1 MTTDDVNNTQGASS
15 LQGVDTPREPEPT
28 VNEASDAVGGGGAG
42 GELLKWTFLC
52 DYKRDGK
59 KDARTFLW
67 IEAVDQ
73 AAAIAEAD
81 EQVKQINSGR
91 LGYMLK
97 GWHDGTRCVEPHR
110 AVAGEAG
117 GGRDSASEQNGAQGH
132 IDEAHGS
139 AGRTHGQ

>member
-15 LQGVDTPREPEPT
+15 LQGADTPREPEPT

-59 KDARTFLW
+59 KDARSFLW
-67 IEAVDQ
+67 VEAVNQ
-73 AAAIAEAD
+73 GAAIAEA
-81 EQVKQINSGR
+81 ERQVKQINSGK

-110 AVAGEAG
+110 AVAVGLETSDLERKSPNAELS
-117 GGRDSASEQNGAQGH
+117 DS
-132 IDEAHGS
+132 
-139 AGRTHGQ
+139 RPL